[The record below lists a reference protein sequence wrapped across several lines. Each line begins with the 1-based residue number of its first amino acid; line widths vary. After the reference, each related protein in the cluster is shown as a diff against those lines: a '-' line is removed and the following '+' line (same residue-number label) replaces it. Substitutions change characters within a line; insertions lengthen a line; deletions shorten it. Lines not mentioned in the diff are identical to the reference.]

1 MKILTYHLLAFLLCF
16 FALLSTP
23 ALAQLTIGQYEDEA
37 PFRTWNTFG
46 IPSAS
51 AVGIGETQFA
61 IVADSSA
68 TVVNPARLTALSP
81 FSVTLSGS
89 YTTASFDKYAV
100 VNTGVLFTEG
110 NSSIG
115 LYALDFA
122 GVTLN
127 YKGWALGIS
136 VGLFENYERPLQNP
150 DYVESG
156 EVLYSFEFQQTGL
169 LRNFNISIAREFGG
183 WLSFGIG
190 VNYVYGSMEKEIV
203 ENMSYSGVTISD
215 RKIHDFNGIY
225 VNGGLTAD
233 ISDKLTVA
241 AVFRT
246 PYTKNADSES
256 KLRYDSP
263 PGNTDIRIEAAAK
276 NKYEQP
282 FVLGIGVDYRFTPK
296 LRVASDVSFFNWSSY
311 SITYFDEEFKREFKN
326 IIKVSGGL
334 EYMGSIRL
342 FQQDFQV
349 PFRAGLSYDPQ
360 PVEEPNTHYM
370 YYTLGFGL
378 YWKGL
383 HLDAGA
389 MFGSEKGS
397 GRNLYG
403 RKFSICLSY
412 FL

>member
-1 MKILTYHLLAFLLCF
+1 MKKLTYHLLIF
-16 FALLSTP
+16 FFCYLVLPSTP
-23 ALAQLTIGQYEDEA
+23 ASAQLAIGQYEDEA
-37 PFRTWNTFG
+37 PLRTWNTFG

-68 TVVNPARLTALSP
+68 AVVNPARLTALSP
-81 FSVTLSGS
+81 FSITLSGS
-89 YTTASFDKYAV
+89 YTTSSFDKYAV

-110 NSSIG
+110 NSSTG
-115 LYALDFA
+115 VYALDFA

-127 YKGWALGIS
+127 YRGWALGMSI
-136 VGLFENYERPLQNP
+136 GLFENYERPFQNP
-150 DYVESG
+150 DYEEGG
-156 EVLYSFEFQQTGL
+156 EVLYLFEFQQNGL
-169 LRNFNISIAREFGG
+169 LRNLNISVAREFGG
-183 WLSFGIG
+183 WFSFGIG
-190 VNYVYGSMEKEIV
+190 LNYVFGSMEKEIV
-203 ENMSYSGVTISD
+203 ENMYYSGVTISD
-215 RKIHDFNGIY
+215 RKSHDYSGIY
-225 VNGGLTAD
+225 VNGGLAAD

-241 AVFRT
+241 AVLRT
-246 PYTKNADSES
+246 PYSKNADSES
-256 KLRYDSP
+256 KLQYDSP

-276 NKYEQP
+276 NKYKQP
-282 FVLGIGVDYRFTPK
+282 LVLGIGIDYRFSPQ

-311 SITYFDEEFKREFKN
+311 SINYFDEEIKRDFKN
-326 IIKVSGGL
+326 IVKVSGGL

-360 PVEEPNTHYM
+360 PVKEPKTHYM

-389 MFGSEKGS
+389 MLGSEKSSGS
-397 GRNLYG
+397 NLYG
-403 RKFSICLSY
+403 RKFSISLSY